1 MESILSI
8 HREDALVFYLV
19 LILGYGMCIHLGTG
33 SSAILLGQQ
42 SFRSD
47 ASLFSFRKGWI
58 IIISCAFVY

>member
-8 HREDALVFYLV
+8 HREDAVVFYLV

-47 ASLFSFRKGWI
+47 ASLCSFS
-58 IIISCAFVY
+58 